1 MGIGSRYGVR
11 GGGSVWICFERARL
25 QPCRNRRPI
34 KNGFSRWGN
43 LPFKLH
49 HYRVRYLLAIIL
61 LSSFSV
67 FGANGPTVVLS
78 VDASEAPRKIFHA
91 QLRIP
96 AKPGT
101 LTLYYPKWIPGEHGP
116 TGPITDLTGLK
127 FTANGKT
134 LTWRRDLLD
143 GFTFHVEVPA
153 GESEVTADLD
163 YASPT
168 SSEPGYS
175 AGMAATDKLYV
186 LNWNTLLLYPA
197 GHSSDQLNYEATL
210 RLPAGWKFGTSLHVS
225 NQAGDNNEIHFAP
238 VSLTML
244 VDGPVITGEFLKVV
258 PLTPRGED
266 PPAELDLAA
275 DSASALD
282 APAEVWEHYR
292 NLVKQ
297 AGILFGARHY
307 AGYHFLLTLS
317 DHVAHFG
324 LEHHESNDSR
334 VDERSLIE
342 ENGRKI
348 AAGLLPHEYVH
359 SWNGKYRRPADL
371 ATPDYEQPMQTD
383 LLWVYEGLTS
393 YLGDMLAARSGERTP
408 SLARDELAKMAA
420 ELDHRSGRVWR
431 NLQDTADGVPSM
443 QDAPHGWA
451 DYRRGLDYYDE
462 EVLNWLWAD
471 VIIRRQS
478 KGTKSLDDFCKLFYG
493 APGGPPMVKTYT
505 FDDVADTLN
514 QVARYDWRGFWT
526 DRLSNHGPGAPLG
539 GVEGSGWKLVYDEFP
554 SELDRAGD
562 TGKSIHARYSVGLMA
577 GSDGVIK
584 DTVEGM
590 IAAKAGIGPGM
601 KIVAVNGR
609 AFSPDVWHD
618 AIHAA
623 KGSAAPIELIVDN
636 ADYFRVLK
644 LDYHDG
650 EKYPH
655 LVRDESKPDLLTE
668 IYRAK

>member
-1 MGIGSRYGVR
+1 MGSRCGVR
-11 GGGSVWICFERARL
+11 NFFC
-25 QPCRNRRPI
+25 
-34 KNGFSRWGN
+34 
-43 LPFKLH
+43 
-49 HYRVRYLLAIIL
+49 LAIVL
-61 LSSFSV
+61 LSSLSV
-67 FGANGPTVVLS
+67 LGANGPTVALS
-78 VDASEAPRKIFHA
+78 VDASEAPRKIFHT

-127 FTANGKT
+127 FTANGRT
-134 LTWRRDLLD
+134 LKWRRDLLD

-153 GESEVTADLD
+153 GENEVVANLD
-163 YASPT
+163 YASPALY
-168 SSEPGYS
+168 EPGYS
-175 AGMAATDKLYV
+175 AGMSATEKLYIV
-186 LNWNTLLLYPA
+186 NWNTLLLYPA
-197 GHSSDQLNYEATL
+197 GYSSDQLTYNASL

-225 NQAGDNNEIHFAP
+225 DQAGSIIHFAP

-244 VDGPVITGEFLKVV
+244 VDGPVLAGEYLKVV
-258 PLTPRGED
+258 PLTPPTQD
-266 PPAELDLAA
+266 PPAELDIAA
-275 DSASALD
+275 DSPAALE
-282 APAEVWEHYR
+282 APEELWEHYR

-307 AGYHFLLTLS
+307 NDYHFLLTLS

-334 VDERSLIE
+334 VDERSLVE
-342 ENGRKI
+342 EDGRKLT
-348 AAGLLPHEYVH
+348 AGLLPHEYVH

-393 YLGDMLAARSGERTP
+393 YLGDMLAARSGERTAA
-408 SLARDELAKMAA
+408 LARDALAQIAA
-420 ELDHRSGRVWR
+420 DLDHRSGRVWR

-443 QDAPHGWA
+443 QTAPHAWE
-451 DYRRGLDYYDE
+451 DYRRPLDYYDE
-462 EVLNWLWAD
+462 DVLNWLWAD
-471 VIIRRQS
+471 VIIRQQT
-478 KGTKSLDDFCKLFYG
+478 KGAKSLDDFCKLFYG
-493 APGGPPMVKTYT
+493 APSGPPMVRTYT
-505 FDDVADTLN
+505 FDDVVNALN
-514 QVARYDWRGFWT
+514 QVAPQVAPNDWRGFWT
-526 DRLSNHGPGAPLG
+526 ERLSNHGPGAPLG

-554 SELDRAGD
+554 SELDRAQD
-562 TGKSIHARYSVGLMA
+562 RDGKMIHAHYSVGLLD
-577 GSDGVIK
+577 GGDGVIR

-590 IAAKAGIGPGM
+590 LAAKAGLGPGM

-609 AFSPDVWHD
+609 RFSPDAWHD
-618 AIHAA
+618 AIRAA
-623 KGSAAPIELIVDN
+623 KTSPSPIELIVEN
-636 ADYFRVLK
+636 TEYFRVVK
-644 LDYHDG
+644 LDYHGG